1 MLSCFLVSYEGYLK
15 SRPPNKEIKSSKDP
29 NSRSCLV
36 AVGRVLEIDTE
47 QTDYSKL
54 GQIFEFQTR
63 QRADC
68 TFFHVD
74 QR

>member
-15 SRPPNKEIKSSKDP
+15 SWPPNKEIKSSKDP
-29 NSRSCLV
+29 NSRSCLF
-36 AVGRVLEIDTE
+36 AVGRILEIDTE

-54 GQIFEFQTR
+54 GQICEFQAR
-63 QRADC
+63 HRADSS
-68 TFFHVD
+68 FFHVD